1 MERIKIMFL
10 TFVLSLSSISGTACW
25 YDWDDDW
32 DDYDDYYDNG
42 EWYDIGWMFDD
53 DEDDYD
59 DVDDIDDDEYEEDDD
74 IDDDGGDDDIINGP
88 EMDNVDVIGSYGDDD
103 NNNDDWEDDDFGW
116 FDEEEDYNDNDN
128 GSHDNHQQ
136 TDNIDYTI
144 PVELKETFEKLPEGV
159 KKLLIENGVK
169 IYYALSY
176 RSPENGYASYNPKDN
191 SITTSSL
198 SDNVLLRE
206 AIHAAQNAIG
216 SLDANSRSAEEFQE
230 KVLGD
235 FANYY
240 YNTLIGEIAT
250 EEGYTLDF
258 GYEGN
263 SGWLEFIIACFN
275 NNDVMDRD
283 YFKENIMEFFEIF
296 QICHTNNPGYSEP
309 LEENF
314 KWNWDYF
321 LNLLGF

>member
-88 EMDNVDVIGSYGDDD
+88 ELDNVDVIGSYGDDD

-159 KKLLIENGVK
+159 KNLLMENGVK
-169 IYYALSY
+169 IFYAPSY
-176 RSPENGYASYNPKDN
+176 RSPDGGYDSYNPENK
-191 SITTSSL
+191 SIIVSSL
-198 SDNVLLRE
+198 EVDDLLRE
-206 AIHAAQNAIG
+206 AIHAAQDVLGIMD
-216 SLDANSRSAEEFQE
+216 LTSRSAEEFQE
-230 KVLGD
+230 KALGD
-235 FANYY
+235 LRVYY
-240 YNTLIGEIAT
+240 DIMFCEKEGRGYRLDASYDGE
-250 EEGYTLDF
+250 
-258 GYEGN
+258 
-263 SGWLEFIIACFN
+263 SGWYGFLERSFVGDGVLNRSFFI
-275 NNDVMDRD
+275 
-283 YFKENIMEFFEIF
+283 ENIMSFFDIF
-296 QICHTNNPGYSEP
+296 QECYKNTPGYNDP
-309 LEENF
+309 LEDDY
-314 KWNWDYF
+314 KWNWNF
-321 LNLLGF
+321 FFNLLGF

>member
-10 TFVLSLSSISGTACW
+10 TFVLFLSSVGGMACW
-25 YDWDDDW
+25 DDWDDDW
-32 DDYDDYYDNG
+32 DDWDDWGDDWCHYN
-42 EWYDIGWMFDD
+42 DD
-53 DEDDYD
+53 DGSYWLNNV
-59 DVDDIDDDEYEEDDD
+59 DVTPDDI
-74 IDDDGGDDDIINGP
+74 GGDDDGSIWLD
-88 EMDNVDVIGSYGDDD
+88 EVFVTYNVDDDD
-103 NNNDDWEDDDFGW
+103 NGNDNNDDWGDDDRNDDDFGW

-159 KKLLIENGVK
+159 KNLLMENGVK
-169 IYYALSY
+169 IFYAPSY
-176 RSPENGYASYNPKDN
+176 RSPDGGYASYNPKDN

-198 SDNVLLRE
+198 NDNVLLRE
-206 AIHAAQNAIG
+206 AIHAAQNVIG
-216 SLDANSRSAEEFQE
+216 SLDATSRSAEEFQE

-240 YNTLIGEIAT
+240 NSMIIGVSVMG
-250 EEGYTLDF
+250 EGYTLDV
-258 GYEGN
+258 GYEGH

-275 NNDVMDRD
+275 NNGVMDRD
-283 YFKENIMEFFEIF
+283 YFKENIMDFFDIF
-296 QICHTNNPGYSEP
+296 QISHINNPGYSEP